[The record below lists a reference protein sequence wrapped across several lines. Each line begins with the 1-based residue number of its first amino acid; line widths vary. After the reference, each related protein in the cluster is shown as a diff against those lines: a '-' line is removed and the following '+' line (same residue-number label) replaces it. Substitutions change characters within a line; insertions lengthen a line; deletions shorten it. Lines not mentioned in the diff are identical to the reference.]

1 MINTVIY
8 FRLHDFQQEVCYG
21 FSVSGLACSQ
31 SFFSVSRD
39 SFSSTCFTTST
50 PYQCVGL
57 RFRGSLLFA
66 GVHSIVA
73 FIAFF
78 FSSVFSLG
86 FSTFLGLDVFSGSAF
101 FFSSAS
107 FFSAGVSSF
116 SFILAVLSSSSV
128 VTFSVFDVIVVS
140 SSSSLSGRMYVS
152 SSLVSS
158 SVGHSGLSL
167 CLDVPAFSFSAVS
180 FATSL
185 FGRITSF
192 LLFFGRK
199 VIVCSVSFI
208 TFPAFLL
215 YWPSSFDP
223 FVLSRTKIVESISS
237 FGSVSET
244 FLIRSTTLLFTVFG
258 CRPYSFSNSDFP
270 SAFWPVRNAYKIS
283 DKPDFSRFRTM
294 LLFVLKR
301 SLMVRTIF
309 RFFHFLDGH
318 VPGRLCV

>member
-1 MINTVIY
+1 M
-8 FRLHDFQQEVCYG
+8 
-21 FSVSGLACSQ
+21 FSVLFLCFQ
-31 SFFSVSRD
+31 RFIFFDLHHDINSYRCVSL
-39 SFSSTCFTTST
+39 C
-50 PYQCVGL
+50 
-57 RFRGSLLFA
+57 FRGSLLFA

-86 FSTFLGLDVFSGSAF
+86 FSIFLGLDVFSGSAF

-107 FFSAGVSSF
+107 FFSAGLSF
-116 SFILAVLSSSSV
+116 SSSILAVLSSSSV
-128 VTFSVFDVIVVS
+128 VTFSLFDVIVVS
-140 SSSSLSGRMYVS
+140 SSSSLSGRLYVS

-158 SVGHSGLSL
+158 SVGHYGLSL

-185 FGRITSF
+185 FDRITSC

-199 VIVCSVSFI
+199 VIVCSVFFI

-237 FGSVSET
+237 Q
-244 FLIRSTTLLFTVFG
+244 
-258 CRPYSFSNSDFP
+258 NQMD
-270 SAFWPVRNAYKIS
+270 
-283 DKPDFSRFRTM
+283 
-294 LLFVLKR
+294 
-301 SLMVRTIF
+301 
-309 RFFHFLDGH
+309 
-318 VPGRLCV
+318 